1 MHSGDNNLK
10 KDIFRVFSSNLI
22 KALVTFITAFI
33 IPMVLSVDDYGYYK
47 VFVFYS
53 SYIGVIHLG
62 FCDGVYLCYG
72 GKRIEEID
80 KINISTEGS
89 TLFWYNCVVAIG
101 FITVSII
108 RQDFIIFCL
117 GFCIIPVVMYTFYT
131 YVYQATGNFDRYTKI
146 MNISTSSNLVF
157 NLVLVLFRVRIYQ
170 LYILAYVAMQ
180 TVSFVAGTISFKKN
194 NWIHLASFKKDVF
207 TKYIKLGILLMVGN
221 FAYTLFIGIDKW
233 FIQFTM
239 PIRDFSMYSFA
250 GQMLTVV
257 NMFITPIS
265 MTLYSNLSRRKDREF
280 EKKLKKI
287 LVCILMVIPIAIYA
301 LTFIIKVLME
311 KYTDAIQI
319 TSLLLITQIFLS
331 LNMTIF
337 VNLYKAYQK
346 QSQYFFRL
354 IAALGIAA
362 AADLIVAIIQPNTTA
377 YAFATLISCLAWL
390 AMNIHYFKYLKPSM
404 KEAIYVVL
412 LLGIHIASNI
422 LPNQFIRAGIYI
434 VIYLVL
440 TRYLMHDEWDYG
452 IDQIRII
459 KQKLIKSRG

>member
-1 MHSGDNNLK
+1 MK
-10 KDIFRVFSSNLI
+10 KDILRVFSSNLI

-47 VFVFYS
+47 VFAFYA

-62 FCDGVYLCYG
+62 FCDGVYLDNG

-80 KINISTEGS
+80 KRDISKEGS
-89 TLFWYNCVVAIG
+89 TLFWYNCIVSIG

-108 RQDFIIFCL
+108 RSDFTIFCL
-117 GFCIIPVVMYTFYT
+117 GLCIIPVVMYTFYT

-146 MNISTSSNLVF
+146 MNISTTSNLVF
-157 NLVLVLFRVRIYQ
+157 NLILVLLRVRIYQ
-170 LYILAYVAMQ
+170 LYILAYVGMQ
-180 TVSFVAGTISFKKN
+180 LVSFVAGTISFKKN
-194 NWIHLASFKKDVF
+194 DWIHLTSFKKDIF
-207 TKYIKLGILLMVGN
+207 IKYIKLGILLMVGN

-239 PIRDFSMYSFA
+239 PIRAFSMYSFA

-265 MTLYSNLSRRKDREF
+265 MTLYSNFSRKEDHEF

-301 LTFIIKVLME
+301 LTFIIEVFMQ

-331 LNMTIF
+331 LNMAVF

-346 QSQYFFRL
+346 QNQYFFRL

-362 AADLIVAIIQPNTTA
+362 AADLIVAIIQPNTIA

-390 AMNIHYFKYLKPSM
+390 GMNIQYFNYLKPGM
-404 KEAIYVVL
+404 KETIYVVL
-412 LLGIHIASNI
+412 LLCIHIVSNI

-434 VIYLVL
+434 AIYLVL
-440 TRYLMHDEWDYG
+440 TRYLMHNEWIYG
-452 IDQIRII
+452 IVQIRII